1 MIPTE
6 LEKNQ
11 PPTDNSQQND
21 GIATYILV
29 LGILLIQSTEH

>member
-11 PPTDNSQQND
+11 PHTDNSQQND
-21 GIATYILV
+21 GNATYILV